1 MLAEHKAVE
10 SASPVATSAGTAVL
24 VQLGDSLWKLAAR
37 YLGNGERWHEVAK
50 LNPHL
55 VDPAIIRVGEWI
67 QIPSQVPQETR
78 QIVVHPGDTLW
89 SVAQTALG
97 SPLAF
102 NCIAHANPQL
112 QSADAI
118 RAGQTLV
125 VPEACAVAR

>member
-1 MLAEHKAVE
+1 VE
-10 SASPVATSAGTAVL
+10 VRP
-24 VQLGDSLWKLAAR
+24 GDSLWKLAAR
-37 YLGNGERWHEVAK
+37 YLGHGERWHEVAM

-55 VDPAIIRVGEWI
+55 ADPSLIRVGEWI
-67 QIPSQVPQETR
+67 QMPLQGPPEARQV
-78 QIVVHPGDTLW
+78 VVQPGDTLW

-112 QSADAI
+112 QSADVI